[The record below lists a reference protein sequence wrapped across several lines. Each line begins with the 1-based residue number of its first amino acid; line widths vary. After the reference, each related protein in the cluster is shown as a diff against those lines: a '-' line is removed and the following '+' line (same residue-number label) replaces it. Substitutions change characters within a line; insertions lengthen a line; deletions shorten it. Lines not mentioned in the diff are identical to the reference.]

1 VHAGEDGGGRAGFVG
16 RGAEDPVQRGVGE
29 GFGECAG
36 LEVALVGQREG
47 VDDLETV
54 SVRQIVELGL
64 YVDRGRSGTL
74 SVPSKVAFCSTPAA
88 LAATFAAVDAVDAA
102 GAVGQDFCHL
112 DVEDAV

>member
-1 VHAGEDGGGRAGFVG
+1 MCRFGGGLGW
-16 RGAEDPVQRGVGE
+16 
-29 GFGECAG
+29 
-36 LEVALVGQREG
+36 QREG

-88 LAATFAAVDAVDAA
+88 LAATFAASIMA
-102 GAVGQDFCHL
+102 GELSVPWTRPVPLAKIFAISTL
-112 DVEDAV
+112 RTPSKSR